1 MYKWIAADQIFAYN
15 SLVILS
21 ILIFDQQPK
30 CNFWPFKK
38 RISTTENFC
47 LFFFIWI
54 YFVGRNKIC
63 FVDYLEGKKTHDLCP
78 GTLKIKIIIDTIY
91 INTDDKKKSWH
102 QKEDNRAL
110 ITIFFFSAV
119 IRFLL
124 IRTSKR
130 KFYNFFYAHS
140 NVLCL

>member
-1 MYKWIAADQIFAYN
+1 MSHSLDTRDKIMYKWIAADQIFAYN

-47 LFFFIWI
+47 LF
-54 YFVGRNKIC
+54 
-63 FVDYLEGKKTHDLCP
+63 YLNLLCWKEQNMLCRLFRRKKTHDLCP

-91 INTDDKKKSWH
+91 INTDDKKKYLGI
-102 QKEDNRAL
+102 KRR
-110 ITIFFFSAV
+110 ITGHFNIFFCRHYIF
-119 IRFLL
+119 
-124 IRTSKR
+124 T
-130 KFYNFFYAHS
+130 
-140 NVLCL
+140 